1 MSSDNPGAMPA
12 FLSIGKVISFHP
24 ATHLNLAEPSW
35 LSTGRLHLV
44 SLSFLEACLL
54 WRLLNY
60 DCTRVRTKYFGDFC
74 MAAWVCGCVDF
85 GCAQLY
91 RGLKSTEEFGGQWDP
106 STLFWSLQ
114 GASNL
119 VSAWSS
125 IFWPFTLPHSFF
137 QFLEYTL
144 YLASS
149 RFHIAVPCNW
159 NALLKVC
166 TVLSMQNPIALPIS
180 PRNYICILFCPPNI
194 EFIRLWS
201 LKIIICIS
209 FFLLLYIVTTL
220 GWCLFYL
227 CLTEQT

>member
-54 WRLLNY
+54 RRLLNY
-60 DCTRVRTKYFGDFC
+60 DCSRVRTKYFGDFC

-106 STLFWSLQ
+106 STLSWSLQ
-114 GASNL
+114 GASNH

-125 IFWPFTLPHSFF
+125 IFWPLTLPSFIF
-137 QFLEYTL
+137 SVLEYTL
-144 YLASS
+144 YLASW

-180 PRNYICILFCPPNI
+180 PRK
-194 EFIRLWS
+194 EMQKG
-201 LKIIICIS
+201 KIFVWWGFTNSCEKKRSERQRRKGKIYPFECRVPKNS
-209 FFLLLYIVTTL
+209 K
-220 GWCLFYL
+220 
-227 CLTEQT
+227 ER